1 MESEFLVQSLGLK
14 FISLVKIDNLPLLV
28 ESISLCMNNNLGT
41 FFILGVV
48 NIKAF
53 SILNVAESVDFKFE
67 DLEPLG
73 VSAPYLHV
81 LCVT

>member
-14 FISLVKIDNLPLLV
+14 FSSLVKIDNLPLLV
-28 ESISLCMNNNLGT
+28 ESISLCMNNNLGS
-41 FFILGVV
+41 FFILRVV

-53 SILNVAESVDFKFE
+53 SILNVAESINFIFE

-73 VSAPYLHV
+73 ISAPYLHV
-81 LCVT
+81 LCIT